1 MAKKVKIPAEVFKG
15 IIAVRAT
22 GRTNM
27 FDANAV
33 AAIALELGHVDAA
46 FWVEDKANRKAYAQ
60 GIFNGFEEAETP
72 PR

>member
-33 AAIALELGHVDAA
+33 AAIALELGYFDAA
-46 FWVEDKANRKAYAQ
+46 YWLTDKANRKAYAQ
-60 GIFNGFEEAETP
+60 GIFNDFEEAETP
-72 PR
+72 AR